1 MELIVTD
8 HDEKIWGMMCH
19 FASFLGFV
27 VPLGNI
33 LGPLLVYL
41 MKKDIYRFVE
51 EQGKESMNFE
61 ITMTIYVLICIPLVF
76 VIVGAIIL
84 PALIIFWITV
94 VILAAVRNSEGRSFR
109 YPITIRF
116 IQ

>member
-41 MKKDIYRFVE
+41 MKKDIYR
-51 EQGKESMNFE
+51 
-61 ITMTIYVLICIPLVF
+61 
-76 VIVGAIIL
+76 IL
-84 PALIIFWITV
+84 KS
-94 VILAAVRNSEGRSFR
+94 R
-109 YPITIRF
+109 
-116 IQ
+116 

>member
-8 HDEKIWGMMCH
+8 HDEKTWGMMCH
-19 FASFLGFV
+19 FAAFLGFV

-41 MKKDIYRFVE
+41 MKKDTYRFVE
-51 EQGKESMNFE
+51 EQGKESLNFE
-61 ITMTIYVLICIPLVF
+61 ISMTIYFLICIPLVF
-76 VIVGAIIL
+76 VVVGIIIL
-84 PALIIFWITV
+84 PVLIIFWIAV
-94 VILAAVRNSEGRSFR
+94 VIIAAVKNSEGRGFR
-109 YPITIRF
+109 YPMTIRF